1 MCAHTSKRDR
11 ANRPRAA
18 AQIRWVWICAAVA
31 AAAAVTAV
39 ATFVCGMK
47 NHCDGIIAVAIVS
60 AYGKVLNLQNAKQA
74 RWLNVHIDNI
84 FYDR

>member
-1 MCAHTSKRDR
+1 
-11 ANRPRAA
+11 
-18 AQIRWVWICAAVA
+18 
-31 AAAAVTAV
+31 
-39 ATFVCGMK
+39 MK
-47 NHCDGIIAVAIVS
+47 NHFDEIIAVAIVS